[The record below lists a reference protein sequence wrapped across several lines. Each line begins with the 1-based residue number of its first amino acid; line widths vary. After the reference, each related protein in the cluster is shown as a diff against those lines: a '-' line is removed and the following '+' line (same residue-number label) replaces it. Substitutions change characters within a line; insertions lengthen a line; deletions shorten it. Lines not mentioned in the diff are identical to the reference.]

1 VWHDIVLAP
10 RRVTIWMSSHG
21 IKRQSMHMQHTT
33 LTHPKHANNN
43 DSRFLSG
50 YFQKGMR
57 HTYYDGCAETS
68 LRQNGALLI

>member
-1 VWHDIVLAP
+1 MELKDKAC
-10 RRVTIWMSSHG
+10 
-21 IKRQSMHMQHTT
+21 MQHTT